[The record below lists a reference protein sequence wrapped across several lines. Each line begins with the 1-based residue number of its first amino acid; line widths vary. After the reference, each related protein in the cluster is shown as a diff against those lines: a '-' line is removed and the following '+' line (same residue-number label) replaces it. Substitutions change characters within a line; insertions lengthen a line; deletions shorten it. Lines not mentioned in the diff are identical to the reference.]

1 MSQMKLFENNN
12 PDLNEKGIHPMD
24 QILEEFSL
32 ENSGRDIYDQIRR
45 LLPGIMRG
53 HARVNALCTLLLVN
67 KKLIFRTQFSEIFI
81 NCKTEKP
88 ISARFYLTDILEV
101 LKKDRSKVLSF
112 KILPGNLKINNRT
125 ISCSTDLLKKSEIK
139 ALVKEGPIALDLD
152 YSKTDLFNLSEH
164 KNKVYYLEYGGK
176 RILDDEMIRDS
187 EKIESLMKK
196 YNIYRY
202 EIIELLKSKMKNPD
216 S

>member
-12 PDLNEKGIHPMD
+12 PNSNEKGIHPMD

-32 ENSGRDIYDQIRR
+32 ENSGRDMYHQMRK

-53 HARVNALCTLLLVN
+53 HARVSAICTLLLVD

-88 ISARFYLTDILEV
+88 ISTRFYLTDILEV

-112 KILPGNLKINNRT
+112 KLLPGNLKINNRT

-176 RILDDEMIRDS
+176 RILEDEMIRDS
-187 EKIESLMKK
+187 EKIEALMKK

>member
-1 MSQMKLFENNN
+1 
-12 PDLNEKGIHPMD
+12 
-24 QILEEFSL
+24 
-32 ENSGRDIYDQIRR
+32 
-45 LLPGIMRG
+45 
-53 HARVNALCTLLLVN
+53 
-67 KKLIFRTQFSEIFI
+67 
-81 NCKTEKP
+81 
-88 ISARFYLTDILEV
+88 
-101 LKKDRSKVLSF
+101 
-112 KILPGNLKINNRT
+112 
-125 ISCSTDLLKKSEIK
+125 
-139 ALVKEGPIALDLD
+139 
-152 YSKTDLFNLSEH
+152 LSEH